1 MFRVKLLVEYDGSNY
16 VGWQR
21 QNNGKSIQEEIEK
34 SLHKIFNKKI
44 ELTVAGRTDA
54 GVHAFGQVAHFDLV
68 EKNISEKSIHKAIN
82 FFLKKNKNKI
92 TILNSK
98 FVNQNFHSRFSVK
111 KKFIYIKSIIEK
123 RILIYFQKEFGLY
136 LKN

>member
-82 FFLKKNKNKI
+82 FFFK
-92 TILNSK
+92 
-98 FVNQNFHSRFSVK
+98 
-111 KKFIYIKSIIEK
+111 EK
-123 RILIYFQKEFGLY
+123 
-136 LKN
+136 

>member
-1 MFRVKLLVEYDGSNY
+1 MKSSNKRIKIFKSKVIFEENVKKPNQIGHVNDEFIVKCGKDSIQIIELQLEGKERMKAIDFLNGLKLKISFWVMFRVKLVEYDGSNY

-54 GVHAFGQVAHFDLV
+54 GVMLLV
-68 EKNISEKSIHKAIN
+68 RW
-82 FFLKKNKNKI
+82 L
-92 TILNSK
+92 ILT
-98 FVNQNFHSRFSVK
+98 
-111 KKFIYIKSIIEK
+111 
-123 RILIYFQKEFGLY
+123 
-136 LKN
+136 